1 MLKNI
6 FLILFLTVLSVN
18 AQGDG
23 RNFIGEVVAHGEP
36 LAFSRIYCDQLK
48 SGVSTDLNGIFA
60 FKNLSFGDYDFR
72 ISSMGFSD
80 LEIMVK
86 HENPSDTLLIDLS
99 QNDIQLNE
107 VVVSGTMR
115 ETMISKSPVK
125 IEVLN
130 ANFFKSNPV
139 NSVIEALETVNG
151 VQEQM
156 NCGVCATNDIH
167 INGMEGPYT
176 LVLIDGMP
184 IVSGLSAVYGFNGI
198 PTSLIERVEII
209 KGPSS
214 TLYGTEAVGG
224 VINIITKSPENSD
237 LLNVDLRYTTHDELK
252 TELSYAPKL
261 NDRVYMSLSGDYY
274 RNKYRMDYNNDGFT
288 DIPLNNRLS
297 VFNKWTV
304 LSKDKEDKVFSIG
317 ARYLFE
323 DRFGGKLDW
332 TNANRGGD
340 QVYGE
345 SIYTQRWEVMGH
357 YVFPTQK
364 RNLKLDFSANRH
376 EQDSYYGDVNYGAT
390 QQVLFSNLIWENKI
404 GKRHFLVSGLTNRW
418 MTYED
423 NTPSMTDENAYIP
436 GVFVQDEF
444 TWSDDFVMLGGAR
457 LDHHQRHGFIFA
469 PRFSIKKTFKTY
481 TTVRANYGNGFRQVF
496 LFTEDHA
503 FVSGARDVVILS
515 DLLPERSH
523 NVTLNL
529 NHTYTVGGYGN
540 FDIDLFYMHFSNK
553 IIPDFDT
560 DPNLIIYDNLAGLGV
575 SRGAS
580 LAINHKFKIPL
591 RVKLGATFMDVY
603 EEEPNELDGTIQR
616 TDQVFAPKFSGVFGV
631 KYQWNKLGI
640 TIDYTG
646 RVVGPQRLPTAPDG
660 FEINAYSDWFSLQH
674 IQLTKTFKKQ
684 NIEIFGSVKNI
695 FNYTQGSPLID
706 PQNPFGDSFDTAFA
720 YGPLQ
725 VRRFFFGLR
734 YGLKRK

>member
-1 MLKNI
+1 
-6 FLILFLTVLSVN
+6 
-18 AQGDG
+18 
-23 RNFIGEVVAHGEP
+23 
-36 LAFSRIYCDQLK
+36 
-48 SGVSTDLNGIFA
+48 
-60 FKNLSFGDYDFR
+60 
-72 ISSMGFSD
+72 
-80 LEIMVK
+80 
-86 HENPSDTLLIDLS
+86 
-99 QNDIQLNE
+99 
-107 VVVSGTMR
+107 
-115 ETMISKSPVK
+115 
-125 IEVLN
+125 
-130 ANFFKSNPV
+130 
-139 NSVIEALETVNG
+139 
-151 VQEQM
+151 
-156 NCGVCATNDIH
+156 
-167 INGMEGPYT
+167 
-176 LVLIDGMP
+176 
-184 IVSGLSAVYGFNGI
+184 
-198 PTSLIERVEII
+198 
-209 KGPSS
+209 
-214 TLYGTEAVGG
+214 
-224 VINIITKSPENSD
+224 
-237 LLNVDLRYTTHDELK
+237 
-252 TELSYAPKL
+252 
-261 NDRVYMSLSGDYY
+261 
-274 RNKYRMDYNNDGFT
+274 
-288 DIPLNNRLS
+288 
-297 VFNKWTV
+297 
-304 LSKDKEDKVFSIG
+304 
-317 ARYLFE
+317 
-323 DRFGGKLDW
+323 
-332 TNANRGGD
+332 
-340 QVYGE
+340 
-345 SIYTQRWEVMGH
+345 
-357 YVFPTQK
+357 
-364 RNLKLDFSANRH
+364 
-376 EQDSYYGDVNYGAT
+376 VNYGAT

-646 RVVGPQRLPTAPDG
+646 RVVGPKRLPTAPDG
-660 FEINAYSDWFSLQH
+660 FEIDAYSDWFSLQH

-684 NIEIFGSVKNI
+684 NIEIFGGVKNI